1 MLWGIGARPYWGD
14 EADTVSAVSRSLP
27 QLIRLLKHID
37 AVHGLYYLLLW
48 PVVRV
53 AGTGELVTRLPSAVA
68 MAAAAAGVTAIARR
82 LASRQAGL
90 CAGLIFAA
98 LPTVSLQGHDARPY
112 AMVTAAAVLASY
124 LLVRAAENPR
134 PRWFT
139 GYGLSLA
146 LVGYLQLFGLLL
158 VPAHAVALIGLGR
171 RRRAAGDG
179 QPRGAPR
186 APLAR
191 GWLVTIAAVAVAVAP
206 VTILGWAQR
215 AQIAWIP
222 RPGWHDVGDLAAT
235 LAADS
240 AAAAVVIGLLSVLGG
255 TRAGWV
261 APVAPRAPARARARA
276 GRPDRG
282 LTWLAGPWLVLP
294 PGMLL
299 AASEITP
306 VYFSRYV
313 TYCLPAV
320 ALLAGAGLAALRWP
334 VRAAALALVVALV
347 APAQA
352 AMRVPGGGLQ
362 AVAQFLSAHERPGD
376 AIVYPEPSIPPW
388 YLAYPDGFAQ
398 LRDISL
404 GQTPGAAGRLF
415 GSTVPLPVL
424 ERREQS
430 VRRIWVVPMRGGG
443 NPAAYLA
450 PGFRLAHEW
459 KLGGY
464 QVVLLYTNPG

>member
-1 MLWGIGARPYWGD
+1 VRIWD
-14 EADTVSAVSRSLP
+14 VEHD
-27 QLIRLLKHID
+27 RLD
-37 AVHGLYYLLLW
+37 FAQFY
-48 PVVRV
+48 
-53 AGTGELVTRLPSAVA
+53 
-68 MAAAAAGVTAIARR
+68 AAARCET
-82 LASRQAGL
+82 
-90 CAGLIFAA
+90 
-98 LPTVSLQGHDARPY
+98 
-112 AMVTAAAVLASY
+112 
-124 LLVRAAENPR
+124 
-134 PRWFT
+134 
-139 GYGLSLA
+139 
-146 LVGYLQLFGLLL
+146 
-158 VPAHAVALIGLGR
+158 
-171 RRRAAGDG
+171 
-179 QPRGAPR
+179 
-186 APLAR
+186 
-191 GWLVTIAAVAVAVAP
+191 
-206 VTILGWAQR
+206 
-215 AQIAWIP
+215 
-222 RPGWHDVGDLAAT
+222 
-235 LAADS
+235 
-240 AAAAVVIGLLSVLGG
+240 
-255 TRAGWV
+255 
-261 APVAPRAPARARARA
+261 
-276 GRPDRG
+276 
-282 LTWLAGPWLVLP
+282 P

-306 VYFSRYV
+306 VYVGRYL

-347 APAQA
+347 APAQV

-398 LRDISL
+398 LHDISL

-430 VRRIWVVPMRGGG
+430 VARIWVVPMRGSG

-459 KLGGY
+459 KVDGY